1 MEFLFSQLS
10 NYNNNKKKKHLGEN
24 IHWDIKGQVHLEKE
38 PLKFQ
43 LKS

>member
-10 NYNNNKKKKHLGEN
+10 NYNKKKMHLGEN
-24 IHWDIKGQVHLEKE
+24 IHWGIKGQVHLEEE